1 MKHCLTSKLAAFLF
15 HKICMNQMVSP
26 KRGELVQLEIHL
38 TWWPW
43 RVVGGH
49 LLAEPG
55 RLLSPPLLAQWWS
68 LAQMANVGRLGLAGW
83 RSAIRHP
90 LASPCHCNLLLIP
103 NPTPSHNVEM
113 PLASGSRLR
122 LIFQLELFEA
132 VSLIHPSRP
141 DSEREEKEGKIAIFC
156 LYWPAGFFWPLCI
169 STA

>member
-1 MKHCLTSKLAAFLF
+1 MEGGRRTLT
-15 HKICMNQMVSP
+15 C
-26 KRGELVQLEIHL
+26 R
-38 TWWPW
+38 TWEAP
-43 RVVGGH
+43 
-49 LLAEPG
+49 
-55 RLLSPPLLAQWWS
+55 PPLLAQWWS

-141 DSEREEKEGKIAIFC
+141 DSEREEKEGKIC
-156 LYWPAGFFWPLCI
+156 NLLPLLACWLLLAAVQFYRI
-169 STA
+169 VILTVGLHKYKMIAL

>member
-1 MKHCLTSKLAAFLF
+1 M
-15 HKICMNQMVSP
+15 
-26 KRGELVQLEIHL
+26 QLEIHP

-113 PLASGSRLR
+113 PRASRSRLR

-141 DSEREEKEGKIAIFC
+141 DSE
-156 LYWPAGFFWPLCI
+156 
-169 STA
+169 